1 MLDAYSKPDANLSGH
16 QNAITPDVILLP
28 SKRSM
33 SLEDQ
38 TNAQNLSARD
48 QDGLQARITTLE
60 KQLSTCQHALAD
72 IEERYRA
79 LFMNTLLGFAYHR
92 IVLDAEQKPVDYIF
106 LEVND
111 AFEAFTGLK
120 RDNLMHK
127 RVTEVLPGIERSAFD
142 WIGYYG
148 DVALTGKIVS
158 FEQYSEPLQR
168 WYTVSAYSPRR
179 EYFVTLFQ
187 DITERKR
194 AEEHLAR
201 ISKAVESTSDAI
213 SLIGIDGKALYHNPA
228 FINLFG
234 YTVEEL
240 NARGGIEWLYTGEPQ
255 LSNQIMA
262 SIQSQQSWQHE
273 VTLRARD
280 GGELPILLRVNAVLE
295 DTGTPIGSVVVCTD
309 ISERKQAEAEQ
320 AQLQAQMM
328 EAQRKTMRELSTP
341 LIPIADNVV
350 IMPLIGA
357 IDDERAQQILETLL
371 QGVVAQHADRV
382 ILDITGV
389 RVMDTHIASV
399 LMHAAQALK
408 LLGSQVILT
417 GIQPRIAQTLV
428 ELAVDLRDIVTLGTL
443 QAGITYALK
452 R

>member
-1 MLDAYSKPDANLSGH
+1 MRLNHTNDSHNLS
-16 QNAITPDVILLP
+16 P
-28 SKRSM
+28 
-33 SLEDQ
+33 
-38 TNAQNLSARD
+38 RD
-48 QDGLQARITTLE
+48 QDSLQARITMLE
-60 KQLSTCQHALAD
+60 QQLATCQHALAD
-72 IEERYRA
+72 MEERYRA

-92 IVLDAEQKPVDYIF
+92 VVLDAQQKPVDYIF

-111 AFEAFTGLK
+111 SFEKFTGLK
-120 RDNLMHK
+120 RENLLHK

-158 FEQYSEPLQR
+158 FEQFSEPLQR
-168 WYTVSAYSPRR
+168 WYTVSAYSPKR

-194 AEEHLAR
+194 VEEHLAR

-213 SLIGIDGKALYHNPA
+213 SLIGTDGKVLYHNPA
-228 FINLFG
+228 FINMFG
-234 YTVEEL
+234 YSVEEL
-240 NARGGIEWLYTGEPQ
+240 NVRGGIEWLYANEPH
-255 LSNQIMA
+255 LSSQITA
-262 SIQSQQSWQHE
+262 RIQSGQSWQDE
-273 VTLRARD
+273 VTLQTRN
-280 GGELPILLRVNAVLE
+280 GHELPVLLRVNAVLE

-309 ISERKQAEAEQ
+309 ITERKRVEAEQ
-320 AQLQAQMM
+320 ARLQAQIM
-328 EAQRKTMRELSTP
+328 EAQRKTLRELSTP

-371 QGVVAQHADRV
+371 EGVVAQQADMV

-408 LLGSQVILT
+408 LLGAQVILT

-428 ELAVDLRDIVTLGTL
+428 ELAVDLRDIVTLATL
-443 QAGITYALK
+443 QAGIIYALK
-452 R
+452 KEQVL